1 MFHGYINQRTVNNKG
16 QIQLKAI
23 TFYMADWGP
32 NFRVPR
38 ERLCFIYYVKHF
50 MCVCVNSYI
59 VLLALSVQ
67 DYA

>member
-1 MFHGYINQRTVNNKG
+1 MLHGYINQRTVNNKG
-16 QIQLKAI
+16 QIQFKAI

-32 NFRVPR
+32 NFAMPQRGCVSYIM
-38 ERLCFIYYVKHF
+38 LNTL
-50 MCVCVNSYI
+50 CVCVNSYI